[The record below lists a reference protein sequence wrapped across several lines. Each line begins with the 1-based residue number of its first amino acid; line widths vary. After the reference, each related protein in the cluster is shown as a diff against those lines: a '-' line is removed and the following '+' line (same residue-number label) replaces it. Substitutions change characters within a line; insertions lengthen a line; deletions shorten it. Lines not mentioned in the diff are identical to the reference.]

1 MLVTC
6 ICTPYRLR
14 IRLGIQLVSAKFLVG
29 PRNLGNRVLSVSPT
43 DVVSISLPSIRTR
56 TIYT

>member
-14 IRLGIQLVSAKFLVG
+14 IRLDIPLASAEFLIG
-29 PRNLGNRVLSVSPT
+29 PRNLGNRVLSVSST
-43 DVVSISLPSIRTR
+43 DVVSISLSSI
-56 TIYT
+56 